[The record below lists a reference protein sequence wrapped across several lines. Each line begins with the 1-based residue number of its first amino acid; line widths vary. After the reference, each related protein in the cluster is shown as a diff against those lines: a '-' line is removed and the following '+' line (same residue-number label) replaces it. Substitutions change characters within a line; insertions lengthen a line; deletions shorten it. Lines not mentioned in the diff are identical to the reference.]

1 MTFMIFQ
8 LLTLQKNIR
17 CFVAILFH
25 TLNSTGTDCL
35 GRYSELRNPFL
46 DFYFSLFFHQV
57 CSLIEVVS
65 LPNVK
70 YIHKINKQSREPM
83 VY

>member
-8 LLTLQKNIR
+8 LLTLPK
-17 CFVAILFH
+17 LFH
-25 TLNSTGTDCL
+25 TLNSTDCL